1 MGSPGLSDFSF
12 FNVIEGVITDK
23 DSEPSAPLHIL
34 RLTRHPVF
42 FSAVLNEK
50 KIAAFECTAG
60 RERKY
65 GTEVAEQNAGKGAG
79 DFLRGVC
86 CSCFGG

>member
-42 FSAVLNEK
+42 F
-50 KIAAFECTAG
+50 
-60 RERKY
+60 
-65 GTEVAEQNAGKGAG
+65 
-79 DFLRGVC
+79 RG
-86 CSCFGG
+86 SE